1 MAKQYIIFTDFV
13 GPVFSVKNFEFWKI
27 RYFDLFSIFQ
37 NNLYKTCLNLTLI
50 DDELL
55 PDILPL
61 NSNQFWQFPITRL
74 GVAVRQRGGLLIILP
89 LKTLHYRP
97 LTQKRSRQP
106 PIFFLVKINVTQSAK
121 KYIIFTYFFGAA
133 FSIKKTL
140 NFEKFDIWNY
150 FRFSKITRTKLV

>member
-1 MAKQYIIFTDFV
+1 MIAWKNGSVRPRFFFVKIKVTQLAKKYIIFTDFV
-13 GPVFSVKNFEFWKI
+13 GTIFSVKNFEFWKI

-106 PIFFLVKINVTQSAK
+106 PIFFSFSDSRITKGHLWAVSK
-121 KYIIFTYFFGAA
+121 K
-133 FSIKKTL
+133 L
-140 NFEKFDIWNY
+140 
-150 FRFSKITRTKLV
+150 